1 MAYVIQAMTKLHVYK
16 WHNDAKVTERLDQ
29 EGRKVSARQ
38 IGLYI
43 YIYIYIHISQS
54 ATQRAVLLSWPTIHS
69 VLKLEV

>member
-43 YIYIYIHISQS
+43 YTHI
-54 ATQRAVLLSWPTIHS
+54 TVGDTTCS
-69 VLKLEV
+69 VIKLAYNTFGS